1 MLGIHTFLFRVLWL
15 WNAESPPYLDL
26 KSSLLEVAFYIN
38 PSMEITITIIVV
50 ISVIVSKFIGYYD
63 AVGGVAGPWF
73 LF

>member
-1 MLGIHTFLFRVLWL
+1 
-15 WNAESPPYLDL
+15 
-26 KSSLLEVAFYIN
+26 
-38 PSMEITITIIVV
+38 MEITITIIVV